1 MKKELKDLKPMERI
15 EYKLDAA
22 KIDRSS
28 NWTYLLGALVTMFCA
43 IVGLLIAIKTGENYS
58 GRRIVIFGIIIMAVT
73 LLFWII
79 SDTIYRHKLNE
90 KYGVTTE

>member
-28 NWTYLLGALVTMFCA
+28 NWTYLMGTLITMFCA
-43 IVGLLIAIKTGENYS
+43 VVGLLIAIKTGNNYS
-58 GRRIVIFGIIIMAVT
+58 GRNLVMFGIIIMAVT

-79 SDTIYRHKLNE
+79 SDTIGRHKINE
-90 KYGVTTE
+90 KYGVTTN